1 DSGARQ
7 RDRRAV
13 RAQPGAHR
21 PRGGDRQHTGIREP
35 MKKRI
40 VIIILLAAAAT
51 GIWLWRSGRF
61 SKESN
66 RILVSG
72 NLEMTQVDLSF
83 RIAGRLVALNV
94 REGDRVKKGFEI
106 A

>member
-1 DSGARQ
+1 
-7 RDRRAV
+7 
-13 RAQPGAHR
+13 
-21 PRGGDRQHTGIREP
+21 

-40 VIIILLAAAAT
+40 VIIVLLAAAAT

-83 RIAGRLVALNV
+83 RIAGRLTALNV
-94 REGDRVKKGFEI
+94 REGSLNAMHFAYFADSLMDSTVREMLAPYVVQKV